1 MKKIFSFRCQDAVT
15 KKHLHFSISAK
26 DIKNAYDIIE
36 KKHKN
41 IIVLEY
47 IGWTEA
53 KTPEKK
59 TTI

>member
-15 KKHLHFSISAK
+15 KKHIHFSLIAK
-26 DIKNAYDIIE
+26 DIFEAYKIIE
-36 KKHKN
+36 NKHKN

>member
-15 KKHLHFSISAK
+15 KKHLHFSITAEN
-26 DIKNAYDIIE
+26 IKKAYEIIE

-47 IGWTEA
+47 IGWTEGKKSRKE
-53 KTPEKK
+53 KT
-59 TTI
+59 I